1 MKKEKT
7 SLKENRRVVN
17 EKYAE
22 YRESEKAEQQKPQNT
37 LKTAKKL
44 LSLLKGNR
52 LWVAFVMVVTA
63 ASAVLGVIGPQYL
76 KSIIDLIS
84 EQVERKL
91 TVGNIDFS
99 AIGGI
104 LRNIAVIFV
113 LYAVCTF
120 IINYVM
126 ARVTQDVIT
135 ALRDKVNRKISHLP
149 LSFFDSHNKGDLLS
163 RVTNDIDN
171 INNTF
176 QHNFIQIVTSLVT
189 FVGVLAV
196 MLKESVI
203 MSVVTIVPLP
213 LGGLV
218 ALIILKFSRRRFREQ
233 WRETGNINGHI
244 EEMFT
249 GHQIVKAFGHE
260 KSAIEEFTAINEELY
275 SVSRKAQFL
284 SGLINPVIGFAK
296 NIGYVFICV
305 IAGYFIIDGKM
316 SLGTITAFMVYSNM
330 FMQPLVDVSNIIN
343 NLQSSLASAERVFEI
358 IESEEEVPDTVK
370 TKIEKAKGFVD
381 FENVCFSYADDK
393 PLIENFNLS
402 VKPGQLIAIVGPTGA
417 GKTTLVNLLMRF
429 YEIKSGSI
437 KIDGTDIRDISR
449 ENLRNIFGMVL
460 QDTWLKTGTIRENI
474 LYGHENVS
482 EEEFMNAV
490 KAAKVDHFVSTLA
503 DGFETVLDE
512 DGSNLSSG
520 QKQLLTI
527 ARAILADPQIL
538 ILDEAT
544 SSVDTRT
551 EVQIQTAMNNLMK
564 GRTNFVI
571 AHRLSTI
578 KGADNILVIDDGKI
592 VEHGTH
598 EELLQKGGFYATL
611 YNSQF
616 CEQR

>member
-1 MKKEKT
+1 MNKEKT
-7 SLKENRRVVN
+7 SLKERRLSN
-17 EKYAE
+17 TEKYAE
-22 YRESEKAEQQKPQNT
+22 YREIKKTEQQKPQNT

-44 LSLLKGNR
+44 LALLKGNR
-52 LWVAFVMVVTA
+52 LWVAFVMLVTA
-63 ASAVLGVIGPQYL
+63 ISAVLGVIGPQYL
-76 KSIIDLIS
+76 KSIIDIIS

-91 TVGNIDFS
+91 TEGSIDFS
-99 AIGGI
+99 AIGEI
-104 LRNIAVIFV
+104 LFNIAVIFV
-113 LYAVCTF
+113 LYAICTF

-196 MLKESVI
+196 MLKESVV

-218 ALIILKFSRRRFREQ
+218 ALIILRYSRIRFREQ

-260 KSAIEEFTAINEELY
+260 KKAIEEFVSINEELY

-358 IESEEEVPDTVK
+358 IDSEEEVCDTVK
-370 TKIEKAKGFVD
+370 TKIDRAKGFVD
-381 FENVCFSYADDK
+381 FENVNFSYTDDK

-474 LYGHENVS
+474 MYGHEDAG
-482 EEEFMNAV
+482 EDEFMNAV
-490 KAAKVDHFVSTLA
+490 RAAKVDRFVSTLPE
-503 DGFETVLDE
+503 GFETVLDE
-512 DGSNLSSG
+512 DGSNLSAG

-551 EVQIQTAMNNLMK
+551 EIQIQAAMSNLMK

-578 KGADNILVIDDGKI
+578 READNILVIDDGKI

-616 CEQR
+616 CVR

>member
-7 SLKENRRVVN
+7 SLKENSRVGS
-17 EKYAE
+17 EKYAK
-22 YRESEKAEQQKPQNT
+22 YREGEKVEQQKPQNT

-52 LWVAFVMVVTA
+52 LSVAFVMVVTA

-84 EQVERKL
+84 EQVQRKL
-91 TVGNIDFS
+91 TVGSIDFS

-104 LRNIAVIFV
+104 LKNVAVIFV
-113 LYAVCTF
+113 LYALCTF

-135 ALRDKVNRKISHLP
+135 ELRDKVNRKISHLP

-260 KSAIEEFTAINEELY
+260 KNAIGEFTAINEELY

-370 TKIEKAKGFVD
+370 TKIEKAKGYVD
-381 FENVCFSYADDK
+381 FENVCFFYADDK

-616 CEQR
+616 CEQK

>member
-1 MKKEKT
+1 MNKEKT
-7 SLKENRRVVN
+7 SLKERRLSN
-17 EKYAE
+17 KEKYAE
-22 YRESEKAEQQKPQNT
+22 YREIKKTEQQKPQNT

-44 LSLLKGNR
+44 LALLKGNR

-63 ASAVLGVIGPQYL
+63 ISAVLGVIGPQYL
-76 KSIIDLIS
+76 KSIIDIIS

-91 TVGNIDFS
+91 TEGSIDFS
-99 AIGGI
+99 AIGEI
-104 LRNIAVIFV
+104 LFNIAVIFV
-113 LYAVCTF
+113 LYAICTF

-196 MLKESVI
+196 MLKESVV

-218 ALIILKFSRRRFREQ
+218 ALIILRYSRIRFREQ

-260 KSAIEEFTAINEELY
+260 KKAIEEFVSINEELY

-358 IESEEEVPDTVK
+358 IDSEEEVSDTVK
-370 TKIEKAKGFVD
+370 TKIDRAKGFVD
-381 FENVCFSYADDK
+381 FENVNFSYTDDK

-474 LYGHENVS
+474 MYGHEDAG
-482 EEEFMNAV
+482 EDEFMNAV
-490 KAAKVDHFVSTLA
+490 RAAKVDRFVSTLPE
-503 DGFETVLDE
+503 GFETVLDE
-512 DGSNLSSG
+512 DGSNLSAG

-551 EVQIQTAMNNLMK
+551 EIQIQAAMSNLMK

-578 KGADNILVIDDGKI
+578 READNILVIDDGKI

-616 CEQR
+616 CVR

>member
-1 MKKEKT
+1 MKNNEKP
-7 SLKENRRVVN
+7 SLKERRLLNR
-17 EKYAE
+17 EKYAQ
-22 YRESEKAEQQKPQNT
+22 YRELEKTQKQKPQNFMLT
-37 LKTAKKL
+37 LKKL
-44 LSLLKGNR
+44 LALLKGNR
-52 LWVAFVMVVTA
+52 LRVAFVLLVTA
-63 ASAVLGVIGPQYL
+63 LSALLGVIGPQYL

-84 EQVERKL
+84 EQVAVKL
-91 TVGNIDFS
+91 ETGSMDFS
-99 AIGGI
+99 AIGDI
-104 LRNIAVIFV
+104 TKNIAVIFV
-113 LYAVCTF
+113 LYAICLFVT
-120 IINYVM
+120 NYIM
-126 ARVTQDVIT
+126 ARVAQDVIT
-135 ALRDKVNRKISHLP
+135 KLRDNVNRKISHLP
-149 LSFFDSHNKGDLLS
+149 LSFFDSHSKGDLLS

-189 FVGVLAV
+189 FFGVLAV
-196 MLKESVI
+196 MLHESVV

-213 LGGLV
+213 LGGAI
-218 ALIILKFSRRRFREQ
+218 ALIILHFSKRRFREQ
-233 WRETGNINGHI
+233 WSETGNINGHI

-249 GHQIVKAFGHE
+249 GHQVVKAFGHE
-260 KSAIEEFTAINEELY
+260 KKAIEEFNEINERLY
-275 SVSRKAQFL
+275 GVSRKAQFL
-284 SGLINPVIGFAK
+284 SGLINPVINFAK

-316 SLGTITAFMVYSNM
+316 SLGTITAFMVYSNL
-330 FMQPLVDVSNIIN
+330 FMQPIVDLSNIIN

-358 IESEEEVPDTVK
+358 IDCEEEVPDTVK
-370 TKIEKAKGFVD
+370 TSIDRAKGFVD
-381 FENVCFSYADDK
+381 FENVSFSYVEDK
-393 PLIENFNLS
+393 PLIENFDLS

-429 YEIKSGSI
+429 YEIGGGSI
-437 KIDGTDIRDISR
+437 KIDGVDIRDISR

-460 QDTWLKTGTIRENI
+460 QDTWLKSGTIRENI
-474 LYGHENVS
+474 LYGHEDAS
-482 EEEFMNAV
+482 EQAFADAV
-490 KAAKVDHFVSTLA
+490 RAARVESFVSTLP
-503 DGFETVLDE
+503 DGFETMLDE
-512 DGSNLSSG
+512 DGSNLSAG

-551 EVQIQTAMNNLMK
+551 EVQIQTAMTNLME

-578 KGADNILVIDDGKI
+578 RGADNILVIDDGKI

-598 EELLQKGGFYATL
+598 EALLSKGGFYATL

-616 CEQR
+616 SC

>member
-1 MKKEKT
+1 MNKEKT
-7 SLKENRRVVN
+7 SLKERRLSN
-17 EKYAE
+17 TEKYAE
-22 YRESEKAEQQKPQNT
+22 YREIKKTEQQKPQNT

-44 LSLLKGNR
+44 LALLKGNR
-52 LWVAFVMVVTA
+52 LWVAFVMLVTA
-63 ASAVLGVIGPQYL
+63 ISAVLGVIGPQYL
-76 KSIIDLIS
+76 KSIIDIIS

-91 TVGNIDFS
+91 TEGSIDFS
-99 AIGGI
+99 AIGEI
-104 LRNIAVIFV
+104 LFNIAVIFV
-113 LYAVCTF
+113 LYAICTF

-196 MLKESVI
+196 MLKESVV

-218 ALIILKFSRRRFREQ
+218 ALIILRYSRIRFREQ

-260 KSAIEEFTAINEELY
+260 KKAIEEFVSINEELY

-358 IESEEEVPDTVK
+358 IDSEEEVCDTVK
-370 TKIEKAKGFVD
+370 TKIDRAKGFVD
-381 FENVCFSYADDK
+381 FENVNFSYTDDK

-474 LYGHENVS
+474 MYGH
-482 EEEFMNAV
+482 
-490 KAAKVDHFVSTLA
+490 
-503 DGFETVLDE
+503 
-512 DGSNLSSG
+512 
-520 QKQLLTI
+520 
-527 ARAILADPQIL
+527 
-538 ILDEAT
+538 
-544 SSVDTRT
+544 
-551 EVQIQTAMNNLMK
+551 
-564 GRTNFVI
+564 
-571 AHRLSTI
+571 
-578 KGADNILVIDDGKI
+578 
-592 VEHGTH
+592 
-598 EELLQKGGFYATL
+598 
-611 YNSQF
+611 
-616 CEQR
+616 

>member
-1 MKKEKT
+1 MSKEKT
-7 SLKENRRVVN
+7 SLKERRLAN
-17 EKYAE
+17 KEKYAE
-22 YRESEKAEQQKPQNT
+22 YREIKKTEQQKPQNT

-44 LSLLKGNR
+44 LALLKGNR

-63 ASAVLGVIGPQYL
+63 ISAVLGVIGPQYL

-91 TVGNIDFS
+91 TVGSIDFS

-113 LYAVCTF
+113 LYAICTF

-126 ARVTQDVIT
+126 AKVTQDVIT
-135 ALRDKVNRKISHLP
+135 ELRDKVNRKISHLP

-176 QHNFIQIVTSLVT
+176 QHNFIQIVTSFVT
-189 FVGVLAV
+189 FIGVLAV

-218 ALIILKFSRRRFREQ
+218 ALVILRYSRIRFREQ

-249 GHQIVKAFGHE
+249 GHQIIKAFGHE
-260 KSAIEEFTAINEELY
+260 KKAIEEFTAINEELY

-330 FMQPLVDVSNIIN
+330 FMQPLVDISNIIN

-358 IESEEEVPDTVK
+358 IDSDEEVPDTVK
-370 TKIEKAKGFVD
+370 TEIKRAKGFVD
-381 FENVCFSYADDK
+381 FENVCFSYTDDK

-474 LYGHENVS
+474 MYGHENVS
-482 EEEFMNAV
+482 EEEFLNAV
-490 KAAKVDHFVSTLA
+490 KAAKVDHFVSTLS
-503 DGFETVLDE
+503 DGFDTVLDE
-512 DGSNLSSG
+512 DGSNLSAG

-551 EVQIQTAMNNLMK
+551 EVQIQTAMNNLME

-578 KGADNILVIDDGKI
+578 READNILVIDDGKI

-598 EELLQKGGFYATL
+598 EELLQKGGFYASL

-616 CEQR
+616 CVQ